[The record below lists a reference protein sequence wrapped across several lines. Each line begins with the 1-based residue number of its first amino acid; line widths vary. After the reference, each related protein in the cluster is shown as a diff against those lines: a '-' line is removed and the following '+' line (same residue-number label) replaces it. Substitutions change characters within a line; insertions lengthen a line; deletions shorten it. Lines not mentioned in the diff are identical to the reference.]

1 MILSFSWI
9 PSPARAHEKK
19 KWSGITFSAV
29 CVSTPTRFL
38 KNNTDSVRNTTKH
51 YVQEKEETQSFTT
64 VPVSLENSNGARRKV
79 YLKITTRICVIR
91 LFFVFELKLQQM
103 NLPQQVFN
111 EYRTEGWLIVQ
122 IYAKK
127 SRKWGV
133 TQNQVVIL
141 KQTVLRAPLKLS
153 SETGTVVKLCVSS
166 FSCA

>member
-1 MILSFSWI
+1 MKLPSMILSFSWI

-19 KWSGITFSAV
+19 SDPGSHFR
-29 CVSTPTRFL
+29 STPARFL

-91 LFFVFELKLQQM
+91 LFFVFGLKLQQM

-111 EYRTEGWLIVQ
+111 GYRTEG
-122 IYAKK
+122 
-127 SRKWGV
+127 
-133 TQNQVVIL
+133 
-141 KQTVLRAPLKLS
+141 
-153 SETGTVVKLCVSS
+153 
-166 FSCA
+166 